1 MRIRSDFPKVLGYSS
16 VLICFICMFNYN
28 MFHIGTLYEELQYDR
43 KTGGL
48 GVVVSDDVKSFKF
61 RK

>member
-1 MRIRSDFPKVLGYSS
+1 
-16 VLICFICMFNYN
+16 MFY
-28 MFHIGTLYEELQYDR
+28 IGTLYEELQYDR

-48 GVVVSDDVKSFKF
+48 GVVVSENVKSFKF